1 MAAKGGSQHH
11 NVAKLKEAKAKVLD
25 FVRQGL
31 PLQEAILKADRKPDV
46 MKDWRKDAQF
56 MADLELAKAEG
67 EKTLSIVSGEA
78 KYKISF
84 EDFSREFLD
93 SPIFPHHR
101 AWIDVLEGREP
112 SWIHPAMNYEPANSK
127 RLLINVP
134 PEHAKS
140 TVITVN
146 YCVYRIAMDPNIK
159 ITIVSKTQERAKE
172 YLYSIKQRLSHE
184 RWAKMQ
190 AIYGSAGGWKEDAD
204 TWKADRIYLSRDST
218 EKDPTVQAL
227 GIGGQIT
234 GARSNLIIL
243 DDVVTTANAHEWEK
257 QLLWLQRDVVTRLGD
272 NGKLLIVGTRIAS
285 NDLYREIRNAEHWV
299 GGKTPFTYFAMPA
312 VLEFD
317 EKPEQWVTLW
327 PKSHIPWEGSDESV
341 LPDEN
346 GLYPK
351 WDGPALFR
359 RRSEVSPSAW
369 ALVYQ
374 QQDVQEDSI
383 FSPACVQGSIN
394 RMRKRGPLKA
404 GVPGHP
410 KERGAWYTIMGLD
423 PAMTGNTAAVVM
435 TVDRN
440 TRKRYV
446 LDVVN
451 MVEPTPTKI
460 RNLIEDWVD
469 KYQPQELR
477 IEINAHQKA
486 YALDDDLRSYLAS
499 VGVRFSSQFT
509 GKNKWDTSFGV
520 AAMSGLFGTIRNGS
534 HQRDNLLELP
544 SQDTSE
550 GVKALIQQ
558 LITWKPDTKG
568 KTDCVMALWFCE
580 LRAREMISNGSI
592 NQSHI
597 TNRWATRKQL
607 EQRYVMNVNDYE
619 LSMYEQEDD
628 GIRYPVDRAARRQP

>member
-1 MAAKGGSQHH
+1 MAAKGGQEHH
-11 NVAKLKEAKAKVLD
+11 NVAKLREAKSKVLD
-25 FVRQGL
+25 YIRQGL
-31 PLQEAILKADRKPDV
+31 ELQDAIARSGRKPDV
-46 MKDWRKDAQF
+46 MKDWRKDASF
-56 MADLELAKAEG
+56 MKDLNKAKAEG
-67 EKTLSIVSGEA
+67 EKTLSIVSGDA
-78 KYKISF
+78 KYKIGF
-84 EDFSREFLD
+84 EEFSREFLD
-93 SPIFPHHR
+93 SPIFEHHR

-112 SWIHPAMNYEPANSK
+112 SWIHSAMTYEPASSK

-146 YCVYRIAMDPNIK
+146 YCVYRIAMDPNVK

-184 RWAKMQ
+184 RWSKLQ
-190 AIYGSAGGWKEDAD
+190 AVYGSAGGWKEDAD

-243 DDVVTTANAHEWEK
+243 DDVVTTSNAHEWEK

-272 NGKLLIVGTRIAS
+272 NGKLLIVGTRIAA
-285 NDLYREIRNAEHWV
+285 NDLYREIRSPEHWV
-299 GGKTPFTYFAMPA
+299 GGKTPFTYFSMPA
-312 VLEFD
+312 VLEFYED
-317 EKPEQWVTLW
+317 PTEWVTLW

-341 LPDEN
+341 LPDED

-383 FSPACVQGSIN
+383 FPPAAVQGSIN
-394 RMRKRGPLKA
+394 RMRKRGALRA
-404 GVPGHP
+404 GTAGHP
-410 KERGAWYTIMGLD
+410 KEQGAWYTIMGLD
-423 PAMTGNTAAVVM
+423 PAMSGNTAAVIM

-440 TRKRYV
+440 TRNRYI
-446 LDVVN
+446 LDVEN
-451 MVEPTPTKI
+451 MKDPTPQKVQE
-460 RNLIEDWVD
+460 LIENWVE

-486 YALDDDLRSYLAS
+486 YSLDLDLQQYLAS
-499 VGVRFSSQFT
+499 HGVKFSSQFT

-520 AAMSGLFGTIRNGS
+520 AAMSGLFGTVRNGT
-534 HQRDNLLELP
+534 HQDDNLIELP
-544 SQDTSE
+544 SQDGSE
-550 GVKALIQQ
+550 GIKALIQQ
-558 LITWKPDTKG
+558 LITWRPDTRG
-568 KTDCVMALWFCE
+568 PTDCVMALWFCE
-580 LRAREMISNGSI
+580 LRAKEIISNARI
-592 NQSHI
+592 NQSHLN
-597 TNRWATRKQL
+597 NRWATRRQL
-607 EQRYVMNVNDYE
+607 ESRYVMNVNDYE
-619 LSMYEQEDD
+619 FSQYE
-628 GIRYPVDRAARRQP
+628 

>member
-1 MAAKGGSQHH
+1 MGAISGDEHYSVKAA
-11 NVAKLKEAKAKVLD
+11 KEAKAKVLE
-25 FVRQGL
+25 FLRQGL
-31 PLQEAILKADRKPDV
+31 PLQEAILRADRQPDV
-46 MKDWRKDAQF
+46 LKDWKKDAKWWK
-56 MADLELAKAEG
+56 EVERAKEEG
-67 EKTLSIVSGEA
+67 ERALSIVSGDA
-78 KYKISF
+78 KYKIGF
-84 EDFSREFLD
+84 AEFSQEFLD
-93 SPIFPHHR
+93 SPIFPHHQS
-101 AWIDVLEGREP
+101 WIDVLEGKQP
-112 SWIHPAMNYEPANSK
+112 SWLHPSMTYEPASAK

-146 YCVYRIAMDPNIK
+146 YCVYRIAMNPNVK

-204 TWKADRIYLSRDST
+204 SWKADRIYIARDST

-234 GARSNLIIL
+234 GARSDLIIL
-243 DDVVTTANAHEWEK
+243 DDVVTTSNAHEWEK

-272 NGKLLIVGTRIAS
+272 IGKLLIVGTRIAP
-285 NDLYREIRNAEHWV
+285 NDLYREIRNPDHWT

-312 VLEFD
+312 VLEYD
-317 EKPEQWVTLW
+317 EKPEKWKTLW
-327 PKSHIPWEGSDESV
+327 AKSHIPWEGSDEGV

-374 QQDVQEDSI
+374 QEDVQEDSI
-383 FSPACVQGSIN
+383 FPPICVQGSIN
-394 RMRKRGPLKA
+394 RMRKRGPLKP

-440 TRKRYV
+440 TRARYI
-446 LDVVN
+446 LDVEN
-451 MVEPTPTKI
+451 MQDPTPQKI
-460 RNLIEDWVD
+460 EKLIEEWVE

-477 IEINAHQKA
+477 IETNAHQKA
-486 YALDDDLRSYLAS
+486 YALDDNLRSYLATN
-499 VGVRFSSQFT
+499 GVRFSSQFT

-520 AAMSGLFGTIRNGS
+520 AAMSGLFGTMRNGA
-534 HQRDNLLELP
+534 HNDDNLLEMP
-544 SQDTSE
+544 SQDGSE
-550 GVKALIQQ
+550 GIKALVQQ
-558 LITWKPDTKG
+558 LITWRPDTRG

-580 LRAREMISNGSI
+580 LRAREIIGSS
-592 NQSHI
+592 QFGQTHI
-597 TNRWATRKQL
+597 QNRWATRRQL
-607 EQRYVMNVNDYE
+607 NNRYTVNVSDYE
-619 LSMYEQEDD
+619 MSMYE
-628 GIRYPVDRAARRQP
+628 

>member
-1 MAAKGGSQHH
+1 MAAKSGKEHH
-11 NVAKLKEAKAKVLD
+11 NVAKLQEAKAKVLE
-25 FVRQGL
+25 FISQGL
-31 PLQEAILKADRKPDV
+31 DLQDALARAGRKPDV
-46 MKDWRKDAQF
+46 MKDWRKDPKF
-56 MADLELAKAEG
+56 VKELEAARQEG
-67 EKTLSIVSGEA
+67 ERTLSIVTGDA
-78 KYKISF
+78 KYKIGF
-84 EDFSREFLD
+84 EQFSAEFLD

-101 AWIDVLEGREP
+101 SWIDVLEGREP
-112 SWIHPAMNYEPANSK
+112 SWLYPAMTYEPSSPK

-146 YCVYRIAMDPNIK
+146 YCVYRIAMDPNVK

-184 RWAKMQ
+184 RWAKLQ
-190 AIYGSAGGWKEDAD
+190 AVYGSAGGWKEDAD
-204 TWKADRIYLSRDST
+204 TWKADRIYLSRNST

-243 DDVVTTANAHEWEK
+243 DDVVTTSNAHEWEK

-285 NDLYREIRNAEHWV
+285 NDLYREIRNGAHWSN
-299 GGKTPFTYFAMPA
+299 GKTPFTYFAMPA
-312 VLEFD
+312 VLELD
-317 EKPEQWVTLW
+317 EDPANWVTLW
-327 PKSHIPWEGSDESV
+327 AKSHIPWEGSEDDV

-359 RRSEVSPSAW
+359 RRSEVSASAW

-383 FSPACVQGSIN
+383 FAPACVQGSVN
-394 RMRKRGPLKA
+394 RMRKRGPLKP

-410 KERGAWYTIMGLD
+410 RERGSWYTIMGLD

-451 MVEPTPTKI
+451 MVDPTPAKI
-460 RNLIEDWVD
+460 RDLIGDWVE

-486 YALDDDLRSYLAS
+486 YALDDELRSFLAS
-499 VGVRFSSQFT
+499 TGVRFSSQFT

-520 AAMSGLFGTIRNGS
+520 AAMSGLFGTVRNGA
-534 HQRDNLLELP
+534 HQDDNLIELP
-544 SQDTSE
+544 SQDGSE
-550 GVKALIQQ
+550 GIKALIQQ

-580 LRAREMISNGSI
+580 LRAKEVIGSANF
-592 NQSHI
+592 NQSHVV
-597 TNRWATRKQL
+597 NRWATRKQL
-607 EQRYVMNVNDYE
+607 DQRYVMNISDYE
-619 LSMYEQEDD
+619 MSMYE
-628 GIRYPVDRAARRQP
+628 

>member
-1 MAAKGGSQHH
+1 MAAKGGKEHH
-11 NVAKLKEAKAKVLD
+11 NVVALKEAKAKVLD

-31 PLQEAILKADRKPDV
+31 ELTDAIARAGRKPDV
-46 MKDWRKDAQF
+46 MKTWRQDDAF
-56 MADLELAKAEG
+56 MKDLEKAKNEG
-67 EKTLSIVSGEA
+67 QKTLSIVSGDA
-78 KYKISF
+78 KFKIGF
-84 EDFSREFLD
+84 EEFSREFLD

-101 AWIDVLEGREP
+101 SWIDVLEGREP
-112 SWIHPAMNYEPANSK
+112 SYLHEAMVYDPASPK

-184 RWAKMQ
+184 RWSKLQ
-190 AIYGSAGGWKEDAD
+190 AVYGSAGGWKEDAD

-243 DDVVTTANAHEWEK
+243 DDVVTTSNAHEWEK

-272 NGKLLIVGTRIAS
+272 NGKLLIVGTRIAA
-285 NDLYREIRNAEHWV
+285 NDLYREIRNAEHWT
-299 GGKTPFTYFAMPA
+299 GGRSPFTYLAMPA
-312 VLEFD
+312 VLEFAD
-317 EKPEQWVTLW
+317 KPEKWVTLW
-327 PKSHIPWEGSDESV
+327 PKSNVPWEGSDENIV
-341 LPDEN
+341 PDED

-351 WDGPALFR
+351 WDGGALFR

-383 FSPACVQGSIN
+383 FPPLCVQGSVN
-394 RMRKRGPLKA
+394 RMRKRGVLKA
-404 GVPGHP
+404 GNPGHP
-410 KERGAWYTIMGLD
+410 SERGSWYTIMGLD
-423 PAMTGNTAAVVM
+423 PAMTGNTAAVIM

-440 TRKRYV
+440 SRKRYI
-446 LDVVN
+446 LDVEN
-451 MVEPTPTKI
+451 MFDPTPQKI
-460 RNLIEDWVD
+460 QKLIQEWVE
-469 KYQPQELR
+469 KYRPQELR
-477 IEINAHQKA
+477 IETNAHQKA
-486 YALDDDLRSYLAS
+486 YALDDDLRQFLAS
-499 VGVRFSSQFT
+499 TGVRFSSQFT
-509 GKNKWDTSFGV
+509 GKNKWDTQFGV
-520 AAMSGLFGTIRNGS
+520 AAMSGLFGTMRGTTFNN
-534 HQRDNLLELP
+534 DNLMELP
-544 SQDTSE
+544 AVEGSE
-550 GVKALIQQ
+550 GIKALIQQ
-558 LITWKPDTKG
+558 LITWEPNTKG

-580 LRAREMISNGSI
+580 LRAKEVISIGRN

-597 TNRWATRKQL
+597 PNKWATRKQQQ
-607 EQRYVMNVNDYE
+607 ERYVLNVNDYE
-619 LSMYEQEDD
+619 FGEEQE
-628 GIRYPVDRAARRQP
+628 

>member
-1 MAAKGGSQHH
+1 MGAISGDEHYSVKAA
-11 NVAKLKEAKAKVLD
+11 KEAKAKVLE
-25 FVRQGL
+25 FLRQGL
-31 PLQEAILKADRKPDV
+31 PLQEAILRADRQPDV
-46 MKDWRKDAQF
+46 LKDWKKDTKWWK
-56 MADLELAKAEG
+56 EVERAKEEG
-67 EKTLSIVSGEA
+67 ERALSIVSGDA
-78 KYKISF
+78 KYKIGF
-84 EDFSREFLD
+84 AEFSREFLD
-93 SPIFPHHR
+93 SPIFPHHQS
-101 AWIDVLEGREP
+101 WIDVLESREP
-112 SWIHPAMNYEPANSK
+112 SWLDPVMTYEPASSK

-146 YCVYRIAMDPNIK
+146 YCVYRIAMNPNVK

-190 AIYGSAGGWKEDAD
+190 AIYGSTGGWREDAD
-204 TWKADRIYLSRDST
+204 SWKADRIYIARDSI

-234 GARSNLIIL
+234 GARSDLIIL
-243 DDVVTTANAHEWEK
+243 DDVVTTSNAHEWEK
-257 QLLWLQRDVVTRLGD
+257 QLLWLQRDVITRLGD
-272 NGKLLIVGTRIAS
+272 IGKLLIVGTRIAP
-285 NDLYREIRNAEHWV
+285 NDLYREIRNPEHWT
-299 GGKTPFTYFAMPA
+299 GGRTPFTYFAMPA
-312 VLEFD
+312 VLSYD
-317 EKPEQWVTLW
+317 QNPEKWKTLW

-341 LPDEN
+341 LPDDK

-374 QQDVQEDSI
+374 QEDVQEDSI
-383 FSPACVQGSIN
+383 FPPICVQGSIN
-394 RMRKRGPLKA
+394 RMRKRGNLKP

-423 PAMTGNTAAVVM
+423 PAMSGNTAAVIM

-440 TRKRYV
+440 TRMRYI
-446 LDVVN
+446 LDVEN
-451 MVEPTPTKI
+451 MQDPTPQKI
-460 RNLIEDWVD
+460 QMLIEEWVE

-486 YALDDDLRSYLAS
+486 YALDDDLRSYLATN
-499 VGVRFSSQFT
+499 GVRFSSQFT
-509 GKNKWDTSFGV
+509 GKNKWDTSFGI
-520 AAMSGLFGTIRNGS
+520 AAMSGLFGTMRNGE
-534 HQRDNLLELP
+534 HQDDNLLEMP
-544 SQDTSE
+544 SQDGSE
-550 GVKALIQQ
+550 GIKALVQQ
-558 LITWKPDTKG
+558 LITWRPETKG

-580 LRAREMISNGSI
+580 LRAREIIGSSQF

-597 TNRWATRKQL
+597 QNRWATRRQL
-607 EQRYVMNVNDYE
+607 NNRYTVNVNDYE
-619 LSMYEQEDD
+619 MSMYE
-628 GIRYPVDRAARRQP
+628 

>member
-1 MAAKGGSQHH
+1 MAAKGGKEHH
-11 NVAKLKEAKAKVLD
+11 NVVALREAKAKVLD

-31 PLQEAILKADRKPDV
+31 DITDALARAERKPDV
-46 MKDWRKDAQF
+46 MKDWRKDPAF
-56 MADLELAKAEG
+56 MRELEKARSEG
-67 EKTLSIVSGEA
+67 EKTLSIVTGDA
-78 KYKISF
+78 KFKIGF
-84 EDFSREFLD
+84 EEFSREFLD

-101 AWIDVLEGREP
+101 SWIDVLESREP
-112 SWIHPAMNYEPANSK
+112 SYLHPSMVYDAASKK

-184 RWAKMQ
+184 RWSKLQ
-190 AIYGSAGGWKEDAD
+190 AVYGSAGGWKEDAD

-243 DDVVTTANAHEWEK
+243 DDVVTTSNAHEWEK

-272 NGKLLIVGTRIAS
+272 NGKLLIVGTRIAA
-285 NDLYREIRNAEHWV
+285 NDLYREIRNPEHWT
-299 GGKTPFTYFAMPA
+299 GGKSPFTYLSMPA
-312 VLEFD
+312 VLEFAD
-317 EKPEQWVTLW
+317 KPENWVTLW
-327 PKSHIPWEGSDESV
+327 PKAQIPWEGSDEDI
-341 LPDEN
+341 LPDED

-351 WDGPALFR
+351 WDGGALFR

-383 FSPACVQGSIN
+383 FAPVCVQGSIN

-404 GVPGHP
+404 GSAGHP
-410 KERGAWYTIMGLD
+410 SEKGSWYTIMGLD

-435 TVDRN
+435 TVDRYS
-440 TRKRYV
+440 RKRYI
-446 LDVVN
+446 LDVEN
-451 MVEPTPTKI
+451 MFDPTPQKI
-460 RNLIEDWVD
+460 QKLIQDWVE
-469 KYQPQELR
+469 KYRPQELR
-477 IEINAHQKA
+477 IETNAHQKA
-486 YALDDDLRSYLAS
+486 YALDDDLRQYLAS
-499 VGVRFSSQFT
+499 TGVRFSSQFT
-509 GKNKWDTSFGV
+509 GKNKWDTQFGV
-520 AAMSGLFGTIRNGS
+520 AAMSGLFGTMRGTSFNN
-534 HQRDNLLELP
+534 DNLMELP
-544 SQDTSE
+544 AVEGSE
-550 GVKALIQQ
+550 GIKALIQQ
-558 LITWKPDTKG
+558 LITWEPNTKG

-580 LRAREMISNGSI
+580 LRAKEVISIGRT

-597 TNRWATRKQL
+597 PNKWATRKQQQ
-607 EQRYVMNVNDYE
+607 ERYVLNVNDYE
-619 LSMYEQEDD
+619 FGEEQE
-628 GIRYPVDRAARRQP
+628 

>member
-1 MAAKGGSQHH
+1 M
-11 NVAKLKEAKAKVLD
+11 VYD
-25 FVRQGL
+25 
-31 PLQEAILKADRKPDV
+31 
-46 MKDWRKDAQF
+46 
-56 MADLELAKAEG
+56 
-67 EKTLSIVSGEA
+67 
-78 KYKISF
+78 
-84 EDFSREFLD
+84 
-93 SPIFPHHR
+93 
-101 AWIDVLEGREP
+101 
-112 SWIHPAMNYEPANSK
+112 PASKK

-184 RWAKMQ
+184 RWAKLQ
-190 AIYGSAGGWKEDAD
+190 AVYGSTGGWKEDAD

-243 DDVVTTANAHEWEK
+243 DDVVTTSNAHEWEK

-272 NGKLLIVGTRIAS
+272 SGKLLVVGTRIAS
-285 NDLYREIRNAEHWV
+285 NDLYREIRSPDHWV
-299 GGKTPFTYFAMPA
+299 GGKSPFTYLSMPA
-312 VLEFD
+312 VLEYD
-317 EKPEQWVTLW
+317 DDPEKWVTLW
-327 PKSHIPWEGSDESV
+327 PKSHLPWEGSEDEV
-341 LPDEN
+341 LPDDD

-383 FSPACVQGSIN
+383 FAPACVQGSVN
-394 RMRKRGPLKA
+394 RMRKRGPLKP
-404 GVPGHP
+404 GTPGHP
-410 KERGAWYTIMGLD
+410 KERGAWYTIIGLD
-423 PAMTGNTAAVVM
+423 PAMTGNTAAVAM
-435 TVDRN
+435 TIDRN
-440 TRKRYV
+440 TRNRYI
-446 LDVVN
+446 LDVEN
-451 MVEPTPTKI
+451 MTDPTPQKI
-460 RNLIEDWVD
+460 QQLIEEWVT

-477 IEINAHQKA
+477 IETNAHQKA
-486 YALDDDLRSYLAS
+486 YALDDDLRQYLANS
-499 VGVRFSSQFT
+499 GVKFSSQFT

-520 AAMSGLFGTIRNGS
+520 AAMSGLFGTMRGNT
-534 HQRDNLLELP
+534 HNNDNLLELP
-544 SQDTSE
+544 SQDGSE
-550 GVKALIQQ
+550 GIKALIQQ

-580 LRAREMISNGSI
+580 LRAKEVISNARI
-592 NQSHI
+592 NQSHL

-607 EQRYVMNVNDYE
+607 EGRFTVNVNDYE
-619 LSMYEQEDD
+619 FAQYE
-628 GIRYPVDRAARRQP
+628 

>member
-1 MAAKGGSQHH
+1 MAAKGGQEHH
-11 NVAKLKEAKAKVLD
+11 NVAKLREAKSKVLD

-31 PLQEAILKADRKPDV
+31 DLPDAIARSGRKPDV
-46 MKDWRKDAQF
+46 MKDWRKDTKF
-56 MADLELAKAEG
+56 MKELDSARSEG
-67 EKTLSIVSGEA
+67 EKTLSIVSGDA
-78 KYKISF
+78 KFKIGF
-84 EDFSREFLD
+84 EEFSREFLD

-101 AWIDVLEGREP
+101 AWIDILEGREP
-112 SWIHPAMNYEPANSK
+112 SWLHPAMAYEPASSK

-184 RWAKMQ
+184 RWSKLQ
-190 AIYGSAGGWKEDAD
+190 AVYGSAGGWKEDAD

-243 DDVVTTANAHEWEK
+243 DDVVTTSNAHEWEK

-272 NGKLLIVGTRIAS
+272 NGKLLIVGTRIAA
-285 NDLYREIRNAEHWV
+285 NDLYREIRSPEHWV

-312 VLEFD
+312 VLEFYED
-317 EKPEQWVTLW
+317 PQEWVTLW
-327 PKSHIPWEGSDESV
+327 PKSHIPWEGSDEDV
-341 LPDEN
+341 LPDED

-383 FSPACVQGSIN
+383 FPPAAVQGSIN

-404 GVPGHP
+404 GTAGHP
-410 KERGAWYTIMGLD
+410 REMGAWYTIMGLD
-423 PAMTGNTAAVVM
+423 PAMSGNTAAVIM

-440 TRKRYV
+440 TRNRYI
-446 LDVVN
+446 LDVEN
-451 MVEPTPTKI
+451 MKDPTPQKVQE
-460 RNLIEDWVD
+460 LIENWVE

-486 YALDDDLRSYLAS
+486 YSLDLDLQQYLAS
-499 VGVRFSSQFT
+499 HGVKFSSQFT

-520 AAMSGLFGTIRNGS
+520 AAMSGLFGSVRNGT
-534 HQRDNLLELP
+534 HQDDNLIELP
-544 SQDTSE
+544 SQDGSE
-550 GVKALIQQ
+550 GIKALIQQ
-558 LITWKPDTKG
+558 LITWRPDTRG
-568 KTDCVMALWFCE
+568 PTDCVMALWFCE
-580 LRAREMISNGSI
+580 LRAKEIISNARI
-592 NQSHI
+592 NQSHLN
-597 TNRWATRKQL
+597 NRWATRRQL
-607 EQRYVMNVNDYE
+607 ESRYVMNVNDYE
-619 LSMYEQEDD
+619 FSQYE
-628 GIRYPVDRAARRQP
+628 

>member
-1 MAAKGGSQHH
+1 MAAGKGKEHH
-11 NVAKLKEAKAKVLD
+11 NVIALREAKAKVLE
-25 FVRQGL
+25 FIKQGL
-31 PLQEAILKADRKPDV
+31 TLDDAIARADRKPDV
-46 MKDWRKDAQF
+46 MKVWRQDAAF
-56 MADLELAKAEG
+56 MKDLEKARAEG
-67 EKTLSIVSGEA
+67 EKTLSIVTGDA
-78 KYKISF
+78 KYKIGF
-84 EDFSREFLD
+84 EQFSAEFLE

-101 AWIDVLEGREP
+101 SWIDILEGSEP
-112 SWIHPAMNYEPANSK
+112 SYMHPSMVYEPASPK
-127 RLLINVP
+127 RLLLNVP

-172 YLYSIKQRLSHE
+172 YFYSIKQRLSHE

-190 AIYGSAGGWKEDAD
+190 AVYGSAGGWKEDAD

-227 GIGGQIT
+227 GVGGQIT

-243 DDVVTTANAHEWEK
+243 DDVVTTSNAHEWEK

-285 NDLYREIRNAEHWV
+285 NDLYREIRNPDHWT
-299 GGKTPFTYFAMPA
+299 GGKTPFTYMSMPA

-317 EKPEQWVTLW
+317 DDPEKWVTLW
-327 PKSHIPWEGSDESV
+327 PKSNIPWEGSDESI
-341 LPDEN
+341 LPDED

-351 WDGPALFR
+351 WNGPAMFR

-383 FSPACVQGSIN
+383 FPPACVQGSIN
-394 RMRKRGPLKA
+394 RMRKRGKLKP
-404 GVPGHP
+404 GTPGHP
-410 KERGAWYTIMGLD
+410 AEQGQWYTIMGLD
-423 PAMTGNTAAVVM
+423 PAMTGNTAAVIV
-435 TVDRN
+435 TVDRQ
-440 TRKRYV
+440 TRKRYI
-446 LDVVN
+446 LDVEN
-451 MVEPTPTKI
+451 MQDPTPQKI
-460 RNLIEDWVD
+460 QNLIENWCE
-469 KYQPQELR
+469 KYRPHELR

-486 YALDDDLRSYLAS
+486 YALDDNLRTFLAS
-499 VGVRFSSQFT
+499 AGVKFSSQFT

-520 AAMSGLFGTIRNGS
+520 AAMSGLFGTMRGTTFNN
-534 HQRDNLLELP
+534 DNLMELP
-544 SQDTSE
+544 SQDGSE

-558 LITWKPDTKG
+558 LITWKPDTKN
-568 KTDCVMALWFCE
+568 KTDCIMALWFCE
-580 LRAREMISNGSI
+580 LRAREVIGTTRI

-597 TNRWATRKQL
+597 PNKWATPRQ
-607 EQRYVMNVNDYE
+607 QSGRYIVNVNDYE
-619 LSMYEQEDD
+619 FGEYE
-628 GIRYPVDRAARRQP
+628 

>member
-1 MAAKGGSQHH
+1 MAAGKGAEHH
-11 NVAKLKEAKAKVLD
+11 NVKALREAKAKVLE
-25 FVRQGL
+25 FIKQGL
-31 PLQEAILKADRKPDV
+31 DLQDALARAERKPDV

-56 MADLELAKAEG
+56 MKALEKARQEG
-67 EKTLSIVSGEA
+67 EKSLSIVTGDA
-78 KYKISF
+78 KFKIGF
-84 EDFSREFLD
+84 EEFSREFLD
-93 SPIFPHHR
+93 SPIFPHHQS
-101 AWIDVLEGREP
+101 WVDLLEGREP
-112 SWIHPAMNYEPANSK
+112 SYLHDSMVYDPASKK

-184 RWAKMQ
+184 RWAKLQ
-190 AIYGSAGGWKEDAD
+190 AVYGSTGGWKEDAD

-243 DDVVTTANAHEWEK
+243 DDVVTTSNAHEWEK

-272 NGKLLIVGTRIAS
+272 SGKLLVVGTRIAS
-285 NDLYREIRNAEHWV
+285 NDLYREIRSPDHWV
-299 GGKTPFTYFAMPA
+299 GGKSPFTYLSMPA
-312 VLEFD
+312 VLEYD
-317 EKPEQWVTLW
+317 DDPEKWVTLW
-327 PKSHIPWEGSDESV
+327 PKSHLAWEGSEDEV
-341 LPDEN
+341 LPDDD

-383 FSPACVQGSIN
+383 FAPACVQGSVN
-394 RMRKRGPLKA
+394 RMRKRGPLKPGA
-404 GVPGHP
+404 PGHP
-410 KERGAWYTIMGLD
+410 KERGAWYTIIGLD
-423 PAMTGNTAAVVM
+423 PAMTGNTAAVAM
-435 TVDRN
+435 TIDRN
-440 TRKRYV
+440 TRNRYI
-446 LDVVN
+446 LDVEN
-451 MVEPTPTKI
+451 MTDPTPQKI
-460 RNLIEDWVD
+460 QQLIEDWVT

-477 IEINAHQKA
+477 IETNAHQKA
-486 YALDDDLRSYLAS
+486 YALDDDLRQYLANS
-499 VGVRFSSQFT
+499 GVKFSSQFT

-520 AAMSGLFGTIRNGS
+520 AAMSGLFGTMRGNT
-534 HQRDNLLELP
+534 HNNDNLLELP
-544 SQDTSE
+544 SQDGSE
-550 GVKALIQQ
+550 GIKALIQQ

-580 LRAREMISNGSI
+580 LRAKEVISNARL

-607 EQRYVMNVNDYE
+607 EGRFTVNVNDYE
-619 LSMYEQEDD
+619 FAQYE
-628 GIRYPVDRAARRQP
+628 

>member
-1 MAAKGGSQHH
+1 MAAKGGKEHH
-11 NVAKLKEAKAKVLD
+11 NVKALKEAKSKVLE
-25 FVRQGL
+25 FIKQGL
-31 PLQEAILKADRKPDV
+31 DLQDSLARAGRKPDV
-46 MKDWRKDAQF
+46 MKDWRKDEQF
-56 MADLELAKAEG
+56 MKALESARLEG
-67 EKTLSIVSGEA
+67 EKTLSIVTGDA
-78 KYKISF
+78 KYKIGF
-84 EDFSREFLD
+84 EEFSREFLD

-101 AWIDVLEGREP
+101 SWIDLLEGREP
-112 SWIHPAMNYEPANSK
+112 SYLHDAMVYDPASKK

-184 RWAKMQ
+184 RWAKLQ
-190 AIYGSAGGWKEDAD
+190 AVYGSAGGWKEDAD

-243 DDVVTTANAHEWEK
+243 DDVVTTSNAHEWEK

-272 NGKLLIVGTRIAS
+272 SGKLLVVGTRIAS
-285 NDLYREIRNAEHWV
+285 NDLYREIRSPDHWV
-299 GGKTPFTYFAMPA
+299 GGKSPFTYLSMPA
-312 VLEFD
+312 VLEYD
-317 EKPEQWVTLW
+317 DNPEKWVTLW
-327 PKSHIPWEGSDESV
+327 PKSHLPWEGSEDEV
-341 LPDEN
+341 LPDDD

-383 FSPACVQGSIN
+383 FAPACVQGSVN

-404 GVPGHP
+404 GTPGHP

-423 PAMTGNTAAVVM
+423 PAMEGNTAAVIM

-440 TRKRYV
+440 TRNRYI
-446 LDVVN
+446 LDVEN
-451 MVEPTPTKI
+451 MTEPTPQKI
-460 RNLIEDWVD
+460 QKLIEEWVE

-477 IEINAHQKA
+477 IETNAHQKA
-486 YALDDDLRSYLAS
+486 YALDDDLRQYLANS
-499 VGVRFSSQFT
+499 GVKFSSQFT

-520 AAMSGLFGTIRNGS
+520 AAMSGLFGTMRGS
-534 HQRDNLLELP
+534 NHNNDNLLELP
-544 SQDTSE
+544 SQDGSE
-550 GVKALIQQ
+550 GIKALIQQ
-558 LITWKPDTKG
+558 LITWKPDTRG

-580 LRAREMISNGSI
+580 LRAKEVISNARI
-592 NQSHI
+592 NQSHL

-607 EQRYVMNVNDYE
+607 ENRFTVNVNDYE
-619 LSMYEQEDD
+619 FAQYE
-628 GIRYPVDRAARRQP
+628 

>member
-1 MAAKGGSQHH
+1 MAAKGGQEHH
-11 NVAKLKEAKAKVLD
+11 NVAKLKEAKSKVLD

-31 PLQEAILKADRKPDV
+31 SLQDAISRSGRKPDV
-46 MKDWRKDAQF
+46 MKDWRKDASF
-56 MADLELAKAEG
+56 MKELDKAKSEG
-67 EKTLSIVSGEA
+67 EKTLSIVSGDA
-78 KYKISF
+78 KFKIGF
-84 EDFSREFLD
+84 EEFSREFLD
-93 SPIFPHHR
+93 SPIFEHHR

-112 SWIHPAMNYEPANSK
+112 SWLHPSMNYEPASQK

-184 RWAKMQ
+184 RWSKLQ
-190 AIYGSAGGWKEDAD
+190 AVYGSAGGWKEDAD

-243 DDVVTTANAHEWEK
+243 DDVVTTSNAHEWEK

-272 NGKLLIVGTRIAS
+272 NGKLLIVGTRIAA
-285 NDLYREIRNAEHWV
+285 NDLYREIRNPEHWV

-312 VLEFD
+312 VLEFYED
-317 EKPEQWVTLW
+317 PEQWVTLW
-327 PKSHIPWEGSDESV
+327 PKSHVPWEGSEEGI

-383 FSPACVQGSIN
+383 FPPSAVQGSIN
-394 RMRKRGPLKA
+394 RMRKRGPLKP

-410 KERGAWYTIMGLD
+410 SEPGAWYTIMGLD
-423 PAMTGNTAAVVM
+423 PAMSGNTAAVIM

-440 TRKRYV
+440 SRQRWI
-446 LDVVN
+446 LDVEN
-451 MVEPTPTKI
+451 MKDPTPQKVQE
-460 RNLIEDWVD
+460 LIETWVE
-469 KYQPQELR
+469 KYRPQELR

-486 YALDDDLRSYLAS
+486 YSLDQDLQQYLAS
-499 VGVRFSSQFT
+499 QGVKFSSQFT

-520 AAMSGLFGTIRNGS
+520 AAMSGLFGTVRNNT
-534 HQRDNLLELP
+534 HQDDNLIELP
-544 SQDTSE
+544 SQDGSE
-550 GVKALIQQ
+550 GIKALIQQ
-558 LITWKPDTKG
+558 LITWRPDTRG
-568 KTDCVMALWFCE
+568 PTDCVMALWFCE
-580 LRAREMISNGSI
+580 LRAKEVISNARI
-592 NQSHI
+592 NQSHM
-597 TNRWATRKQL
+597 NNKWATRRQL
-607 EQRYVMNVNDYE
+607 ENRYVVNVNDYE
-619 LSMYEQEDD
+619 FSQYE
-628 GIRYPVDRAARRQP
+628 